1 MAARSKLLIAFLLLT
16 TNACAGG
23 ASGEE
28 FLELRQLPAQERIRV
43 FNDLDQET
51 KIELFFEA
59 NRRHPPYTGLNSAFA
74 GENKDF
80 LIRLREE
87 LNVRGGVPEVLSFMS
102 IALDM
107 KTRGLL
113 SNDDIYDLRVDGIC
127 QLAERSEYCATL
139 EAKLLALKPT
149 QAP

>member
-1 MAARSKLLIAFLLLT
+1 MAARNKLFIALLLLT

-23 ASGEE
+23 PPSAT
-28 FLELRQLPAQERIRV
+28 LVELRQLPEQERVRI
-43 FNDLDQET
+43 FHGLDSET
-51 KIELFFEA
+51 RIGLFFEA
-59 NRRHPPYTGLNSAFA
+59 NRRHPPYTGLNGAVA

-87 LNVRGGVPEVLSFMS
+87 LDVRGGVPEVLSFMS
-102 IALDM
+102 IAFDM

-127 QLAERSEYCATL
+127 ELAERSEYCPAL
-139 EAKLLALKPT
+139 EAKLLAHKQT